1 MKNIKDA
8 EFIRSEIPMTKFN
21 IRNLSLAYLQ
31 IEKDDRF
38 IDIGGGTGS
47 ISVEAALQGAHVTTV
62 EFDNEACILIHK
74 NAKKFNTVLNIIEGK
89 APDILL
95 NEKYTMLKFNK
106 CFIGGSL
113 GELKNIFKYLEEHLE
128 AGGILCGNF
137 IIIKNLCEFLELA
150 KEFNYKELEVN
161 LIQTAAMGKAGLF
174 KGENPVY
181 IAKAVKHGR

>member
-1 MKNIKDA
+1 MKNIKDSD
-8 EFIRSEIPMTKFN
+8 FIRSEIPMTKFN

-38 IDIGGGTGS
+38 LDIGGGTGS
-47 ISVEAALQGAHVTTV
+47 ISVEAALQGANVTTV
-62 EFDNEACILIHK
+62 EFNNEACALIHK
-74 NAKKFNTVLNIIEGK
+74 NAKKFNSTLQLITGK

-95 NEKYTMLKFNK
+95 HENYKMLTFNK

-137 IIIKNLCEFLELA
+137 ILIKNLSEFLAFA
-150 KEFNYKELEVN
+150 KEFNYREIEVN
-161 LIQTAAMGKAGLF
+161 LIQTAAMGKTGLF

-181 IAKAVKHGR
+181 IAKAMKRE

>member
-1 MKNIKDA
+1 MKNIKDT

-21 IRNLSLAYLQ
+21 VRNLSLAYLQ
-31 IEKDDRF
+31 MEKDDRF
-38 IDIGGGTGS
+38 LDIGGGTGS
-47 ISVEAALQGAHVTTV
+47 IAVEAALQGAKVTTV
-62 EFDNEACILIHK
+62 EFDIAACSLIHK
-74 NAKKFNTVLNIIEGK
+74 NAKKFNIALQLIAGK

-95 NEKYTMLKFNK
+95 HEKYTMLTFNK

-113 GELKNIFKYLEEHLE
+113 GELKNIFKYLEKHLE

-137 IIIKNLCEFLELA
+137 ILIKNLSEFLELA
-150 KEFNYKELEVN
+150 NEFNYKEIEVN

-181 IAKAVKHGR
+181 IAKAIKRG